1 MDPEKQDKKDDELD
15 SRKLLKTGKDL
26 FGKAKNTFKMIKR
39 MIAAITAL
47 PIIIK
52 LAVIFGVIAA
62 VITFFSSILDWFQ
75 SNTVADVASMNVI
88 NSEVSIENAGGD
100 NGYYFKINNEILDKY
115 MEDSFYADQE
125 DYRADELPTNEDY
138 EEEEDEEEE
147 ESNEEVLD
155 EDKEE
160 YDEENKEKTELA
172 LEDWFKVKDFK
183 EYFIKM
189 IRAEI
194 ASTYPKLGNYEGTN
208 PDGQGN
214 KRDDDNDYVAQ
225 GVVKIH
231 RTKMNEDG
239 TVGEELELTYLP
251 REDLKDLID
260 ENNLKALDYFSF
272 DANTGLIYYATY
284 VEVVITVDGVETSRT
299 YQLNEDNASYKN
311 LTAMCSMPYNFLF
324 SLLQE
329 SKNPNYLM
337 KVIDLL
343 LEKSEVILM
352 IQDQLNITIQTEV
365 NRQVQRTDST
375 PLTGHTE
382 TLRGVNGISEER
394 SYWSYGATTSEYE
407 FPAGATQ
414 TIVTTTYR
422 NTACVYVK
430 KAETW
435 CMDFEQG
442 VTLNVKEEEG
452 EEVETPHDEGE
463 FAGLNYSTLIS
474 SNRGSIP
481 SPSEGASFTII
492 EVYLSDE
499 MLNHTTKIDT
509 KDYTWQTNV
518 LVEKKINY
526 ERFLG
531 LWKNDKGEYYDGCL
545 FDPNGKDVKYEEV
558 EDNRKLEV
566 VVDNIADAQGQTIN
580 DLIDLLGL
588 HENTQTHE
596 QLMKYYWN
604 IYYGEEIYEVDLEG
618 LLDLFNTETFSPIK
632 GGSIYGSSVEEKV
645 WFALID
651 AGFSEYAA
659 AGAMGNIWKESGFL
673 PNNLQNSYEKKLGM
687 NDTEYTTKVD
697 DGTYT
702 NFKSDSAGYGL
713 CQWTDSR
720 RKTGLFDYIKGKG
733 VSISDANSQIEYLLA
748 ELGIQNGATSFAA
761 YNLLTYHGYCG
772 DDWINA
778 ESVEEATRAFCWSFE
793 RPGDPVLT
801 DRINQAEKYYAQFHG
816 KTRPEFG
823 GETVTIGS
831 YTFPHYLQ
839 KNYSGSYG
847 TSTIAAAG
855 CGPTSLAM
863 ILAGLLGDNT
873 IDPISV
879 VESIKANWPNGSYYV
894 NGKGSSHCIFRSD
907 FLFKYYGVTSQMY
920 PSQAQALQALE
931 QGYPVIGGEDGH
943 ILAIIPVSEELKA
956 QGYKFYILDSARG
969 HDGPYKSVADANK
982 VVRGY
987 LRFNAIIKP

>member
-1 MDPEKQDKKDDELD
+1 MDPEKQDKKEDELD
-15 SRKLLKTGKDL
+15 SNKLLKTGKDL

-39 MIAAITAL
+39 VIAAITAL

-52 LAVIFGVIAA
+52 LLVIFIAIAA

-88 NSEVSIENAGGD
+88 NSEVSIENAGGSE
-100 NGYYFKINNEILDKY
+100 GYYFKINNEILDKY

-125 DYRADELPTNEDY
+125 DYRVDELPTNEDY
-138 EEEEDEEEE
+138 EEEEEPEDEDEKQ
-147 ESNEEVLD
+147 D

-160 YDEENKEKTELA
+160 YDEENKEKTELS

-194 ASTYPKLGNYEGTN
+194 ASAYPKLGNYEGTN

-214 KRDDDNDYVAQ
+214 KRDNDNDYVAQ

-231 RTKMNEDG
+231 RQKMKEDG
-239 TVGEELELTYLP
+239 TVEEEIELTYLP
-251 REDLKDLID
+251 REELKALID
-260 ENNLKALDYFSF
+260 ANDLKALDHFSF

-284 VEVVITVDGVETSRT
+284 VEVVVTVDGVETSRE

-311 LTAMCSMPYNFLF
+311 LTSMCSMPYNFLF

-337 KVIDLL
+337 RVIDLL
-343 LEKSEVILM
+343 LKKSEVILM
-352 IQDQLNITIQTEV
+352 IQDQLNITTQTEI

-375 PLTGHTE
+375 QATGYTE
-382 TLRGVNGISEER
+382 RYRGRDGEEEEV

-452 EEVETPHDEGE
+452 EAVETPHDDGE
-463 FAGLNYSTLIS
+463 FAGLTYTLVS
-474 SNRGSIP
+474 SNKGSMP

-492 EVYLSDE
+492 EIYLSE
-499 MLNHTTKIDT
+499 ELLNHTTKLDT

-518 LVEKKINY
+518 LVEKRINY

-531 LWKNDKGEYYDGCL
+531 LWKNDKGEYYEDCQ
-545 FDPNGKDVKYEEV
+545 FDPNGKDVKYEKADDE
-558 EDNRKLEV
+558 RKLEV

-580 DLIDLLGL
+580 DLIDLLAL

-604 IYYGEEIYEVDLEG
+604 IYYGEEIYEVDLGE
-618 LLDLFNTETFSPIK
+618 LLDLFETESFTSIS

-673 PNNLQNSYEKKLGM
+673 TNNLQNTYETKLGM

-702 NFKSDSAGYGL
+702 NFVGDSAGYGL
-713 CQWTDSR
+713 CQWTTSG
-720 RKTGLFDYIKGKG
+720 RKKGLLDYTKGKN
-733 VSISDANSQIEYLLA
+733 VSISDANSQIEYMLA
-748 ELGIQNGATSFAA
+748 ELGIQNGASGLAT
-761 YNLLTYHGYCG
+761 YNLLTNHGYCA

-793 RPGDPVLT
+793 RPGDPDLVA
-801 DRINQAEKYYAQFHG
+801 RIGQAEKYYAQFHG
-816 KTRPEFG
+816 KTKPEFG
-823 GETVTIGS
+823 GDTVTVGS
-831 YTFPHYLQ
+831 YVFPHYLQ

-847 TSTIAAAG
+847 TSTISAAG

-863 ILAGLLGDNT
+863 ILAGLLRDNT

-879 VESIKANWPNGSYYV
+879 VENIKANWPSGSYYV
-894 NGKGSSHCIFRSD
+894 SGVGSSHCIFRSD
-907 FLFKYYGVTSQMY
+907 FLFKYYGVTSQVY

-931 QGYPVIGGEDGH
+931 DGYPVLGGEDGH
-943 ILAIIPVSEELKA
+943 FLALIPVSEELKA
-956 QGYKFYILDSARG
+956 QGYKFYIMDSARG